1 MAEPR
6 DRGVNEVWRGGGEV
20 DYFFRDWT
28 MFFFAR
34 NKISTREING
44 TYREDAIIILQKD
57 KLFLIG
63 QEDIRR

>member
-1 MAEPR
+1 M
-6 DRGVNEVWRGGGEV
+6 

-44 TYREDAIIILQKD
+44 TYRRDAIIILQKD

>member
-1 MAEPR
+1 M
-6 DRGVNEVWRGGGEV
+6 RGGGGEV

-28 MFFFAR
+28 MFFFSR

-44 TYREDAIIILQKD
+44 TYRGDAIIILQKD

>member
-1 MAEPR
+1 MKYE
-6 DRGVNEVWRGGGEV
+6 GGGEV

-57 KLFLIG
+57 KLFLIV
-63 QEDIRR
+63 QEDT